1 MVIMRAFKKRICL
14 KQGFIRYTFE
24 SDPID
29 LVANVIAVCSIL
41 NAGRFVIEVF
51 SRDPLN
57 ESIFQN
63 HEYIGSEANLIFY
76 QHYDVDFLN
85 DLDLENVRH
94 MCIYSMPTSFDV
106 MVNRKWLE
114 KQSKLIMSF
123 DNYLEVS
130 ELVICKDFY
139 SSKVIDQLLAL

>member
-1 MVIMRAFKKRICL
+1 MRVFKKRICL

-63 HEYIGSEANLIFY
+63 HEYIGSEANLTFY

-114 KQSKLIMSF
+114 KQSKLIISF